1 MDGRGATPVFPG
13 RRNAKEEL
21 TGAHVPVSCG
31 GMSYAL
37 LFLAIAA
44 EVVAT
49 TMLKSAENFTRL
61 WPSLLVVLGY
71 SIAFVCLSY
80 TLKTIPVGIAYATWS
95 GVGIVLVA
103 AIAWA
108 MYGQVL
114 DLAGVIGMGLII
126 AGVLIVNLL
135 SKTPVH

>member
-1 MDGRGATPVFPG
+1 MT
-13 RRNAKEEL
+13 
-21 TGAHVPVSCG
+21 
-31 GMSYAL
+31 YAL
-37 LFLAIAA
+37 LFIAILA

-61 WPSLLVVLGY
+61 WPSVFVVAGY
-71 SIAFVCLSY
+71 AVAFVCLSY

-108 MYGQVL
+108 VYGQVL

>member
-1 MDGRGATPVFPG
+1 MT
-13 RRNAKEEL
+13 
-21 TGAHVPVSCG
+21 
-31 GMSYAL
+31 YIL
-37 LFLAIAA
+37 LGIAIVA
-44 EVVAT
+44 EVLAT

-61 WPSLLVVLGY
+61 WPSLLVILGY
-71 SIAFVCLSY
+71 AIAFVCLSY

>member
-1 MDGRGATPVFPG
+1 MT
-13 RRNAKEEL
+13 
-21 TGAHVPVSCG
+21 
-31 GMSYAL
+31 YIL
-37 LFLAIAA
+37 LGIAIVA
-44 EVVAT
+44 EVLAT
-49 TMLKSAENFTRL
+49 TMLKSAANFTRL
-61 WPSLLVVLGY
+61 WPSLLVILGY
-71 SIAFVCLSY
+71 AIAFVCLSY

>member
-1 MDGRGATPVFPG
+1 MW
-13 RRNAKEEL
+13 
-21 TGAHVPVSCG
+21 
-31 GMSYAL
+31 GMTYAL
-37 LFLAIAA
+37 LFVAIAA
-44 EVVAT
+44 EVIAT

-61 WPSLLVVLGY
+61 WPSLLVILGY
-71 SIAFVCLSY
+71 AVAFVCLSY

-108 MYGQVL
+108 VYGQVL

>member
-1 MDGRGATPVFPG
+1 MWR
-13 RRNAKEEL
+13 
-21 TGAHVPVSCG
+21 
-31 GMSYAL
+31 MSYIL
-37 LFLAIAA
+37 LGIAIVA
-44 EVVAT
+44 EVIAT
-49 TMLKSAENFTRL
+49 TFLKSAENFTRL
-61 WPSLLVVLGY
+61 WPSVAVVTGY
-71 SIAFVCLSY
+71 AIAFLCLSF

-108 MYGQVL
+108 VYGQVL

-126 AGVLIVNLL
+126 TGVLVVNLL